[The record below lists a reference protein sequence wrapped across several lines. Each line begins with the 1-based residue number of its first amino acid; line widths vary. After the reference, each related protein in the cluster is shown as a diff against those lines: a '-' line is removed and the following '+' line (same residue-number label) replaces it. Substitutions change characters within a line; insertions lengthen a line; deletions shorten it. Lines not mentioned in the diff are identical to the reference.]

1 MVLEELEINSLNK
14 LNNIFM
20 NDWNKAILI
29 YKRYVEDCF
38 LIVKKDKE
46 DKILE
51 IFNNFKRSLQ
61 FTIENEH

>member
-1 MVLEELEINSLNK
+1 
-14 LNNIFM
+14 M